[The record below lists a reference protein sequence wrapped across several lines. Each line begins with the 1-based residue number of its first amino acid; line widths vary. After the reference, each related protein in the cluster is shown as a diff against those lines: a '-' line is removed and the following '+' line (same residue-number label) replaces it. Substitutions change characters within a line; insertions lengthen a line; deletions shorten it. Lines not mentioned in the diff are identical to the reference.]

1 MMKPKVIRNDA
12 DHEAALAHLETL
24 MNAIPGSPEEEDLE
38 LFSILIEKYEEERF
52 PIELPDPI
60 EAIKFR
66 MEQQGLTRKDLEQY
80 VGSQSKVSETLN
92 RKKPLSLAMI
102 RSLHKGLG
110 IPAEVLLEKTG
121 KDLIETPYNLH
132 DYPFTEMYKR
142 GYFKSFNG
150 TLQDAKQYAEEL
162 LGELFSV
169 FCDLKTQQVLCRNS
183 NKEVDENALT
193 AWQARVLGLASEYE
207 LPPYIQEKFT
217 LDFIRDIVKTSTF
230 STGPTLAKELLEKRG
245 IPLVIL
251 SHLPHTYLD
260 GACFNSP
267 SGRPVV
273 GMTLRHDRLDNFW
286 FTLVHELAHIYLHL
300 GNNGLAFFD
309 DTEHGTHHSCNPQE
323 IEANDLA
330 SDLLIPNDVW
340 DQIKV
345 DLMSTNREAR
355 VMKIADQLG
364 ISPAIVAGRIRWE
377 STDYTR
383 FAPLVGNNTVK
394 KLFASDN

>member
-1 MMKPKVIRNDA
+1 MMKPKVIKNDT
-12 DHEAALAHLETL
+12 DHEAALAHLQTL
-24 MNAIPGSPEEEDLE
+24 MGATPGSPEEEELE

-52 PIELPDPI
+52 PIDLPDPV

-66 MEQQGLTRKDLEQY
+66 MEQQGISRKDLEQY
-80 VGSQSKVSETLN
+80 IGSQSKVSEILN

-102 RSLHKGLG
+102 RALHTGLG
-110 IPAEVLLEKTG
+110 IPAEILLEKSG
-121 KDLIETPYNLH
+121 SVLNETPYNLH
-132 DYPFTEMYKR
+132 DFPFAAMYNR

-162 LGELFSV
+162 LEQLFSV
-169 FCDLKTQQVLCRNS
+169 FGESKTQRVLCRNS
-183 NKEVDENALT
+183 NKELDENALA
-193 AWQARVLGLASEYE
+193 AWQARVLDLASENE
-207 LPPYIQEKFT
+207 LPPYVQEKYT

-230 STGPTLAKELLEKRG
+230 STGPTLAQELLEKRG

-251 SHLPHTYLD
+251 PHLPQTYLD
-260 GACFNSP
+260 GACFKAP

-273 GMTLRHDRLDNFW
+273 GMTLRHNRLDNFW

-300 GNNGLAFFD
+300 GNNGVAFFD
-309 DTEHGTHHSCNPQE
+309 DTEHGTHNSCNPQE
-323 IEANDLA
+323 KEANNLA

-340 DQIKV
+340 DLVKD
-345 DLMSTNREAR
+345 DLLVTNREAR
-355 VMKIADQLG
+355 IMAFADQLG

-383 FAPLVGNNTVK
+383 FAPLVGNKTVK
-394 KLFASDN
+394 KLFLSDN